1 MGTAIARRKKKGCVL
16 MDKLYIDTSSKAVTV
31 ELPQHGT
38 VTVIVQDGKVIRT
51 ETTTSQKIR

>member
-1 MGTAIARRKKKGCVL
+1 